1 MTMRDPNPPDLDSL
15 FVDPP
20 CDAQVETHI
29 SRIYLAG
36 AFAYKLKLAVTLPYL
51 DFSSLA
57 QRHAAALREVELN
70 RRTAPELYLGLRA
83 VLRAEDSRLY
93 LASAEASAQPG
104 SIAQAVE
111 WLVQMRRF
119 DADATLDRQLALGRL
134 TPELIDAVAE
144 AVAVFHAEAAPVARD
159 APRDALAGIKSV
171 AAMNR
176 QSFAALP
183 AASDLSASSVA
194 ALLDETDAAIA
205 AAAPLLAQRQAGGF
219 VRRCHGDLHLR
230 NICLL
235 AGRPVLFDCLEFDDA
250 LAEIDTA
257 YDIAFLLMDLLARDR
272 IDLANRALNRY
283 LECCQDY
290 AALALLPL
298 YLSLRA
304 AIRCHVA
311 ALKPVE
317 AAEARR
323 YLALARR
330 CLRPGSRR
338 LLAIG
343 GRSGTG
349 KTTLARALAPLC
361 DAPCGAVVL
370 RSDVIRK
377 QLCGVAPTERLPS
390 ESYTRAA
397 SARVYA
403 EMLTRAQAVLAA
415 GSPVLLDAV
424 FGQTGERQAAAQLA
438 QQQEA
443 PFRGLWLEGETE
455 MLAARVT
462 ARQGDAS
469 DATAAVVRRQDFAAP
484 GEDWRHCNAALPQ
497 AALVADAAAWCG
509 LN

>member
-57 QRHAAALREVELN
+57 QRHAAALREVVLN
-70 RRTAPELYLGLRA
+70 QRTAPELYLGLRA

-93 LASAEASAQPG
+93 LAPIEASAQPG

-119 DADATLDRQLALGRL
+119 DVDATLDRQLALGRL

-144 AVAVFHAEAAPVARD
+144 AVAEFHAGAAPVAK
-159 APRDALAGIKSV
+159 DALAGIEAV

-183 AASDLSASSVA
+183 AASELSASAVA

-283 LECCQDY
+283 LESSQDY

-311 ALKPVE
+311 ALKPAE
-317 AAEARR
+317 AAAARH

-338 LLAIG
+338 LIAIG

-403 EMLTRAQAVLAA
+403 EMLARAQAVLAA

-424 FGQTGERQAAAQLA
+424 FGQANERQAAAQLA
-438 QQQEA
+438 QQQAA

-497 AALVADAAAWCG
+497 AALVADAAVWCG